1 MARKFAALLLVMAL
15 GTLAF
20 GQKKSKEPTER
31 SVTGVVTN
39 ENGAPVPGAIVQL
52 ENTKTL
58 EVRSFITKEK
68 GEYYFHELATDI
80 DYKFTARWNG
90 RTSATRTL
98 SSFDSHPE
106 VVINLQL
113 K

>member
-1 MARKFAALLLVMAL
+1 MARRFAAILVVMAL
-15 GTLAF
+15 ATFAF

-39 ENGAPVPGAIVQL
+39 EMGEPVAGAIVQL

-58 EVRSFITKEK
+58 QVRSFITKEK
-68 GEYYFHELATDI
+68 GEYYFHELSTDI
-80 DYKFTARWNG
+80 DYKFTAKWNG
-90 RTSATRTL
+90 KTSETRTL
-98 SSFDSHPE
+98 SSFDSHPA
-106 VVINLQL
+106 VILNLQL